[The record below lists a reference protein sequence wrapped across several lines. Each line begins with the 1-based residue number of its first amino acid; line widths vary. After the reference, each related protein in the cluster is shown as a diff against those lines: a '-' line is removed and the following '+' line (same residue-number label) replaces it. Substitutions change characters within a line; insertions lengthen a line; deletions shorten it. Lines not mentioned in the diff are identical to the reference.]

1 MSLLLLRAVL
11 VPALLIVSA
20 VLASAAQTRSDN
32 RAKPVYF
39 IHGYESDSGGNCD
52 QWDDM
57 TGKFRDWGHTGGL
70 VRIGYYVDDI
80 NCGNDIDHH
89 GVHSAH
95 NASGHSGGSHTS
107 NTNIRHLGYHLA
119 WHIYDHYSRNGTY
132 VDVVAHSMGGL
143 IIRYAI
149 AQTELNHPE
158 FPPYLR
164 IEDVV
169 TLGTPHGGIRPPCL
183 FCPLQGDQMSPGS
196 DFLVWLENNAW
207 EPDGL
212 GGTQWSTQGSD
223 DDNLVAADR
232 AVGTDQDRDPVNK
245 YFGSCHKTWYTTVND
260 IEHTDFL
267 HDTQGAFT
275 AQAYARHCPTGWVFY
290 SGLPWPV
297 RRADY
302 AVTFGDQ

>member
-1 MSLLLLRAVL
+1 
-11 VPALLIVSA
+11 
-20 VLASAAQTRSDN
+20 
-32 RAKPVYF
+32 
-39 IHGYESDSGGNCD
+39 
-52 QWDDM
+52 
-57 TGKFRDWGHTGGL
+57 
-70 VRIGYYVDDI
+70 
-80 NCGNDIDHH
+80 
-89 GVHSAH
+89 
-95 NASGHSGGSHTS
+95 
-107 NTNIRHLGYHLA
+107 
-119 WHIYDHYSRNGTY
+119 
-132 VDVVAHSMGGL
+132 
-143 IIRYAI
+143 
-149 AQTELNHPE
+149 
-158 FPPYLR
+158 
-164 IEDVV
+164 
-169 TLGTPHGGIRPPCL
+169 
-183 FCPLQGDQMSPGS
+183 MSPGS